1 MRLRDLIC
9 RSSAGLFVLLNLL
22 LGASAS
28 EPSPV
33 ELVVQGD
40 SVYSPWLLEDDNVL
54 RLYFGGWL
62 NTNDWETGDKLYYI
76 ESYDHGKTWAD
87 PRLLLHVEGHS
98 FNDPTVVKFQEEGG
112 DRYLMYF
119 TVRVPDSPAGP
130 NPQVALATSDDG
142 VNFTYEGLVITYNNG
157 YDSNSAWSPSALR
170 ADPSG
175 KTVYVYY
182 HTRNSQ
188 GRVLRSTM
196 GDYGRTLVET
206 TPVIT
211 SEQDNKLKT
220 NVTVIERWYG
230 YEMLCVGYYTNSDGI
245 NNGRIERWISYDGE
259 AWNKPVSNVVYEE
272 DQQWIGSPYLHKT
285 GEGDY
290 LYFGRG
296 NIPFPR
302 KQDIYRVL
310 LSDPNLPDP
319 NLLHFD
325 TFDVADTNNMNS
337 GLATRVRGS
346 GNYKYRFS
354 NDATSDPAEDPGWA
368 ILSNRLSFTGSTN
381 RLFLANAGDGTFA
394 NLYTLLAGKK
404 YAFSFD
410 VSVSGT
416 DNIDKLGIS
425 LSDQQIGNAELF
437 VGQMKQTGQLVV
449 WKNGAS
455 VDTVDQWS
463 AGSNYTIRV
472 AVDETVATPTY
483 EVFVNDVS
491 KSSGTVTFANN
502 ARYAYFQS
510 ISDTDNDMAGT
521 LDRLRIE
528 VIFSEPA
535 KSGFL
540 FLITTKREGVQ

>member
-1 MRLRDLIC
+1 MT
-9 RSSAGLFVLLNLL
+9 
-22 LGASAS
+22 
-28 EPSPV
+28 
-33 ELVVQGD
+33 
-40 SVYSPWLLEDDNVL
+40 
-54 RLYFGGWL
+54 
-62 NTNDWETGDKLYYI
+62 TNDWKTGDKLYYI
-76 ESYDHGKTWAD
+76 ESYDQGTNWTE

-98 FNDPTVVKFQEEGG
+98 FNDPTVVKFQEQGES
-112 DRYLMYF
+112 RYLMYF
-119 TVRVPDSPAGP
+119 TDRGPDSPDGP
-130 NPQVALATSDDG
+130 NPQVALASSDDG

-157 YDSNSAWSPSALR
+157 YDTNSAWCPSALL

-175 KTVYVYY
+175 ETVYVYY

-188 GRVLRSTM
+188 GRILRSAM

-206 TPVIT
+206 KPVIT

-245 NNGRIERWISYDGE
+245 NNGRIERWLSSDGE
-259 AWNKPVSNVVYEE
+259 TWNKPVPNVVYEE
-272 DQQWIGSPYLHKT
+272 DQQWIGSPFLHRTAK
-285 GEGDY
+285 GDC

-296 NIPFPR
+296 AFEFPR
-302 KQDIYRVL
+302 KQDLYRIL
-310 LSDPNLPDP
+310 LPVDPG
-319 NLLHFD
+319 LLYSD
-325 TFDVADTNNMNS
+325 TFDVTDTNDMNS
-337 GLATRVRGS
+337 GLASRGS
-346 GNYKYRFS
+346 GSGLGIYKYRYS
-354 NDATSDPAEDPGWA
+354 NDDAVDPAEDPDWA
-368 ILSNRLSFTGSTN
+368 IQSSRLSFTGTTN
-381 RLFLANAGDGTFA
+381 RLFLANAADGTFA
-394 NLYTLLAGKK
+394 NLYTLLAGEK
-404 YAFSFD
+404 YAFLFD
-410 VSVSGT
+410 VSVSGM
-416 DNIDKLGIS
+416 DNVDKLGLS
-425 LSDQQIGNAELF
+425 LSDAILGNAELF

-449 WKNGAS
+449 WRNGAS

-502 ARYAYFQS
+502 SRYAYFQS

-528 VIFSEPA
+528 VFFSEPA